1 MPEIIEKLTRDWEN
15 KINNSDNLDLEKL
28 ETYYNK
34 NSDEGR
40 IVYEIKE
47 EWEDYF
53 DVFSIIVSIRK
64 IRFESEKKGF
74 EPLLFIQKSGSIPD
88 TVEYKDVVG
97 IDKIIQKIDDFLDR
111 LPEIEKE
118 KEERRDDDDERKI
131 KLI

>member
-118 KEERRDDDDERKI
+118 KEEEEEDDDDEEED
-131 KLI
+131 

>member
-111 LPEIEKE
+111 LPEIEKK
-118 KEERRDDDDERKI
+118 KEEEEEDDDDEEED
-131 KLI
+131 